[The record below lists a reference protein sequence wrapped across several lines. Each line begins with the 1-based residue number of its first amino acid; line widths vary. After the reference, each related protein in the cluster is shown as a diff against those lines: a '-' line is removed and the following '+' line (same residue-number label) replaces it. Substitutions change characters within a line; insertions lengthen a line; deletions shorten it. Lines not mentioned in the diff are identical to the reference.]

1 LLISLSEEII
11 AFDSHNLVV
20 RVVKAPE
27 EATELLKVD
36 FDFVTEVDSLKL
48 FRKRN

>member
-1 LLISLSEEII
+1 MLSIPTI
-11 AFDSHNLVV
+11 WTV
-20 RVVKAPE
+20 RVAKAPE